1 MTKRQIDAQMNNNI
15 NDNIYDLNND
25 NNEKVRKNIM
35 QERFKLF
42 TRKESQREH
51 YH

>member
-35 QERFKLF
+35 
-42 TRKESQREH
+42 
-51 YH
+51 